1 MSIFEIYWIM
11 STEQAQN
18 KMGTMPVRKLLISMS
33 LPMMA
38 SMLVQALYNIVDSIF
53 VSRVS
58 EAALTAVSI
67 SFPIQNL
74 MISLGVGI
82 GVGVNALLSK
92 SLGEGNQKHA
102 QRIALQGIFIELICC
117 LIFILTGFFAMDVF
131 FRGQTNDAEIIALGK
146 DYLSI
151 CCIFSVGLFAQLI
164 FERLLQA
171 TGRTMLSMISQCTG
185 AITNILC
192 DPLLIFGVPAL
203 GIPAMGVTGAAIATV
218 FGQIVGGIVAIV
230 LNVRKNKELRFAV
243 RGFRVEGK
251 VCGSIL
257 YIGIPSAIMGSIGSF
272 MTYGVNKILFAFGEI
287 GKTAAAVFGIY
298 FKLQSF
304 VFMPVFGLNNGMVP
318 IVSFN
323 YGARRADRILQTVRL
338 SAIYAVSIMVVG
350 MAVVQLIPG
359 QLLLLFDASEHM
371 LRIGVPALRIISLC
385 FVFAGFSIVCSSVFQ
400 ALGNSF
406 FSMIMSITR
415 QLAVLLPAAYVL
427 AHTIGLEAVWYAF
440 PIAEV
445 FCLVIAV
452 LMLRHTYYKVIKPLD
467 EA

>member
-1 MSIFEIYWIM
+1 MSIFERYWIM
-11 STEQAQN
+11 STEQTQN

-117 LIFILTGFFAMDVF
+117 LIFILIGFFAMDAF

-287 GKTAAAVFGIY
+287 GKTAAASTF
-298 FKLQSF
+298 QSVACCITILLTNF
-304 VFMPVFGLNNGMVP
+304 
-318 IVSFN
+318 IVSKV
-323 YGARRADRILQTVRL
+323 DSD
-338 SAIYAVSIMVVG
+338 SA
-350 MAVVQLIPG
+350 
-359 QLLLLFDASEHM
+359 
-371 LRIGVPALRIISLC
+371 
-385 FVFAGFSIVCSSVFQ
+385 VF
-400 ALGNSF
+400 
-406 FSMIMSITR
+406 
-415 QLAVLLPAAYVL
+415 
-427 AHTIGLEAVWYAF
+427 
-440 PIAEV
+440 
-445 FCLVIAV
+445 
-452 LMLRHTYYKVIKPLD
+452 
-467 EA
+467 

>member
-1 MSIFEIYWIM
+1 M

-218 FGQIVGGIVAIV
+218 FGQIVGGIVAII
-230 LNVRKNKELRFAV
+230 LNVRKNKELCFAV

-371 LRIGVPALRIISLC
+371 LRICVPALRIISLC

>member
-1 MSIFEIYWIM
+1 MESEL
-11 STEQAQN
+11 SQN
-18 KMGTMPVRKLLISMS
+18 KMGTMPIRKLLISMS

-53 VSRVS
+53 VARVS

-74 MISLGVGI
+74 MIAFGVGI

-92 SLGEGNQKHA
+92 SLGEGDQPRA
-102 QRIALQGIFIELICC
+102 QRIALQGIFIEVICC
-117 LIFILTGFFAMDVF
+117 VIFILVGIFAMDLF
-131 FRGQTNDAEIIALGK
+131 FRGQTADAEIIALGK

-171 TGRTMLSMISQCTG
+171 TGRTVLSMISQCAG
-185 AITNILC
+185 ALINIIF
-192 DPLLIFGVPAL
+192 DPILIFGVSWL

-230 LNVRKNKELRFAV
+230 LNVRRNRELDLRF
-243 RGFRVEGK
+243 RGFRPDGK
-251 VCGSIL
+251 LCGSIL
-257 YIGIPSAIMGSIGSF
+257 FIGIPSAIMGAIGSF
-272 MTYGVNKILFAFGEI
+272 MTYGVNKILFAFEEV
-287 GKTAAAVFGIY
+287 GKTAAAVFGVY

-318 IVSFN
+318 IVSYN
-323 YGARRADRILQTVRL
+323 YGAKRPDRITQTIRL
-338 SAIYAVSIMVVG
+338 SAIYAVAIMAAGV
-350 MAVVQLIPG
+350 AVVQLIPDK
-359 QLLLLFDASEHM
+359 LLLLFDASEQM
-371 LRIGVPALRIISLC
+371 LTIGVPALRIISTC

-400 ALGNSF
+400 ALGNSI

-415 QLAVLLPAAYVL
+415 QLAVLLPAAYIL
-427 AHTIGLEAVWYAF
+427 AHAFGLHAVWYAF
-440 PIAEV
+440 PIAE
-445 FCLVIAV
+445 FASLALSII
-452 LMLRHTYYKVIKPLD
+452 MLSHTYKKVIMPLAAD
-467 EA
+467 

>member
-1 MSIFEIYWIM
+1 M

-117 LIFILTGFFAMDVF
+117 LIFILIGFFAMDVF

-218 FGQIVGGIVAIV
+218 FGQIVGGIVAII

-385 FVFAGFSIVCSSVFQ
+385 FVFAGFTIVCSSVFQ

-452 LMLRHTYYKVIKPLD
+452 IMLRHTYNKVIKPLD

>member
-1 MSIFEIYWIM
+1 MESEL
-11 STEQAQN
+11 SQN
-18 KMGTMPVRKLLISMS
+18 KMGTMPIRKLLISMS

-53 VSRVS
+53 VARVS

-74 MISLGVGI
+74 MIAFGVGI

-92 SLGEGNQKHA
+92 SLGEGDQPRA
-102 QRIALQGIFIELICC
+102 QRIALQGIFIEVICC
-117 LIFILTGFFAMDVF
+117 VIFILVGIFAMDLF
-131 FRGQTNDAEIIALGK
+131 FRGQTADAEIIALGK

-171 TGRTMLSMISQCTG
+171 TGRTVLSMISQCAG
-185 AITNILC
+185 ALINIIF
-192 DPLLIFGVPAL
+192 DPILIFGVSWL

-230 LNVRKNKELRFAV
+230 LNVRRNRELDLRF
-243 RGFRVEGK
+243 RGFRPDGK
-251 VCGSIL
+251 LCGGIL
-257 YIGIPSAIMGSIGSF
+257 FIGIPSAIMGSIGSF
-272 MTYGVNKILFAFGEI
+272 MTYGVNKILFAFEEV
-287 GKTAAAVFGIY
+287 GKTAAAVFGVY

-318 IVSFN
+318 IVSYN
-323 YGARRADRILQTVRL
+323 YGAKRPDRITQTIRL
-338 SAIYAVSIMVVG
+338 SAIYAVAIMAAGV
-350 MAVVQLIPG
+350 AVVQLIPDK
-359 QLLLLFDASEHM
+359 LLLLFDASEQM
-371 LRIGVPALRIISLC
+371 LTIGVPALRIISTC

-400 ALGNSF
+400 ALGNSI

-415 QLAVLLPAAYVL
+415 QLAVLLPAAYIL
-427 AHTIGLEAVWYAF
+427 AHAFGLHAVWYAF
-440 PIAEV
+440 PIAEFV
-445 FCLVIAV
+445 SLALSII
-452 LMLRHTYYKVIKPLD
+452 MLSHTYKKVIMPLAAD
-467 EA
+467 